1 VQKSTFKTLAVAVS
15 IFFFTSN
22 LTGMFIPLYYIES
35 GLKVSDVSVLL
46 LIAFLILG
54 LLPTILL
61 KFTKNFEKI
70 ICAGILFT
78 TLFYVV
84 LICVKD
90 PIIIGLAYGL
100 SMATFWPSFNL
111 LQFRLGESNIR
122 ARTVSLFSIII
133 PSIASIVG
141 PAAGGLIIANFGF
154 QHLFVLSIS
163 LYVAALTIS
172 MRIRFKPEAY
182 GLSIPFG
189 RKFVLF
195 FITFIVFGMSEAYWL
210 AYPLFVNRVSET
222 ISMMGVV
229 LALTGIVMSVITF
242 LVNWLSDIK
251 MRRVEF
257 AIIGALLNAIWFF
270 LIGFASAPYEIVL
283 LSALSGLAS
292 AFTISWFAHYGDS
305 FGKEY
310 YASILVVMEAG
321 LMIGRIIN
329 LVPTCL
335 FISEENFLS
344 YFTLLGVFSLAV
356 IPFLLI
362 SKGKPIKC

>member
-1 VQKSTFKTLAVAVS
+1 VQKSAFKTLAVAVS

-22 LTGMFIPLYYIES
+22 LTGMFLPVYYMES
-35 GLKVSDVSVLL
+35 GLNISDITMLL
-46 LIAFLILG
+46 LITFLIIG

-70 ICAGILFT
+70 ICIGILFT
-78 TLFYVV
+78 MLFYAV
-84 LICVKD
+84 LIYVKN

-100 SMATFWPSFNL
+100 SIATFWPSFNL

-122 ARTVSLFSIII
+122 ARTVSLFSSII

-141 PAAGGLIIANFGF
+141 PAAGGLIIENFGF
-154 QHLFVLSIS
+154 QHLFMLSIS
-163 LYVAALTIS
+163 LYFVALIIS
-172 MRIRFKPEAY
+172 MRMQFKPETC

-195 FITFIVFGMSEAYWL
+195 FVTFIVFGMSEAYWL
-210 AYPLFVNRVSET
+210 AYPLFVNRISET
-222 ISMMGVV
+222 ASMMGVV
-229 LALTGIVMSVITF
+229 LALTSIVMSVITF

-251 MRRVEF
+251 MRRIEF
-257 AIIGALLNAIWFF
+257 AIIGVLLNALWFF
-270 LIGFASAPYEIVL
+270 LIGFASAPHEIVL
-283 LSALSGLAS
+283 LSVLSGLAS

-310 YASILVVMEAG
+310 YASILVVMETG

-329 LVPTCL
+329 LMPTCL
-335 FISEENFLS
+335 LISEGNFLS
-344 YFTLLGVFSLAV
+344 YFTILGFFSLSV
-356 IPFLLI
+356 IPFLLV
-362 SKGKPIKC
+362 SKSKLIKC